1 MTNNILTEPLKT
13 AVNQL
18 ANTIQFSEA
27 VSRYLTAQ
35 KEFKTDQS
43 AHQLLEELS
52 ETQKLFRQKQ
62 MENKVTSEDLE
73 KLRSLQ
79 AKAQENK
86 VITDY
91 AYSQQIAIGH
101 LREINAEI
109 SSLLGIDFATLAKNT
124 SC

>member
-1 MTNNILTEPLKT
+1 MTNNILTEPLET

-27 VSRYLTAQ
+27 VSRYITDQ

-52 ETQKLFRQKQ
+52 ETQRLIRQKQ

-86 VITDY
+86 AITDY

-109 SSLLGIDFATLAKNT
+109 SGLLGIDFATLAKNT

>member
-1 MTNNILTEPLKT
+1 MTNNILTEPLET

-18 ANTIQFSEA
+18 VNTIQFSEA

-52 ETQKLFRQKQ
+52 ETQKLIRQKQ

-109 SSLLGIDFATLAKNT
+109 SSLLGIDFATFAKNT